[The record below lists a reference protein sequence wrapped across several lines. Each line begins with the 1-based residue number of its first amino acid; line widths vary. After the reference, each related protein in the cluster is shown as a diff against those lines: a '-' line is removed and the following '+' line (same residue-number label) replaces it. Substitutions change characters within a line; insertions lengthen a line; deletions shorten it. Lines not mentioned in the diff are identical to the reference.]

1 MGITSSLKTL
11 SVLILIVGLW
21 KVKVVLTAGSQ
32 IESSPNAPI
41 LEPADFGQLYHDVVN
56 NTRGIIYE
64 YRYVEVKNKTTAV
77 RVTVNVSSEAETNF
91 PVLFV
96 IRQQQGILS
105 WQIPLLLEYTTR
117 ERKNISLTSS
127 EPQYFMYS
135 FPVDIDS
142 VVVEATSD
150 DDYCMILS
158 CPVMDQDRDV
168 KFEGVY
174 QTMSNKAAI
183 TIEKKNYQNDSVYIV
198 MVLKPNDFSCN
209 EVEKIQPAGL
219 ERKKSVTL
227 YVYGTISAEKYW
239 VGIAGAV
246 AVFLLFYIMA
256 FVIGVCYHG
265 CDKNRGIWTF
275 TPHDETFTQS
285 GNTEQHARAALNPGN
300 QGNASYGAISD
311 TEDRSTEICKEL
323 GSVKERS
330 VQEAASPSQTALS
343 GDISDVSLDTD
354 DIDFLEDADKEK
366 DVFRTKTALYV
377 CDLARK
383 KMTRQNKKYTIYW
396 RNLVAL
402 SIFYGLPVIQL
413 VITYQKVLHI
423 TGDQDICYYN
433 FDCAHPL
440 GVLTAFNNVFSN
452 IGYVMLGFL
461 FLIIVYRRSLIYKKV
476 RESNPIAAKRYGIPQ
491 HSGLYYAM
499 GLGLC
504 MEGIMSACYHV
515 CPTYSNF
522 QFDTSYMYIIA
533 CLCMLRIYQNR
544 HPDISA
550 KAHTSYLLMA
560 LVIFI
565 AVIGVVDKGIF
576 KRVFLMVRHEFL
588 SCGNPVYMD
597 RFIMLIV
604 ANGLNWAFAIYG
616 AVTEPGD
623 FASYLLGIFIGNLL
637 LYSTFYII
645 MKIRYKERIHPLAI
659 VCIIMACILT
669 PANSRAGNQK
679 CMVLDFYDAHDVWH
693 FLSATSMFFSF
704 LILLTLDDDLFSVR
718 RDHIPV
724 F

>member
-1 MGITSSLKTL
+1 
-11 SVLILIVGLW
+11 
-21 KVKVVLTAGSQ
+21 
-32 IESSPNAPI
+32 
-41 LEPADFGQLYHDVVN
+41 
-56 NTRGIIYE
+56 
-64 YRYVEVKNKTTAV
+64 
-77 RVTVNVSSEAETNF
+77 
-91 PVLFV
+91 
-96 IRQQQGILS
+96 
-105 WQIPLLLEYTTR
+105 
-117 ERKNISLTSS
+117 
-127 EPQYFMYS
+127 
-135 FPVDIDS
+135 
-142 VVVEATSD
+142 
-150 DDYCMILS
+150 
-158 CPVMDQDRDV
+158 
-168 KFEGVY
+168 
-174 QTMSNKAAI
+174 
-183 TIEKKNYQNDSVYIV
+183 
-198 MVLKPNDFSCN
+198 
-209 EVEKIQPAGL
+209 
-219 ERKKSVTL
+219 
-227 YVYGTISAEKYW
+227 
-239 VGIAGAV
+239 
-246 AVFLLFYIMA
+246 
-256 FVIGVCYHG
+256 
-265 CDKNRGIWTF
+265 
-275 TPHDETFTQS
+275 
-285 GNTEQHARAALNPGN
+285 
-300 QGNASYGAISD
+300 
-311 TEDRSTEICKEL
+311 
-323 GSVKERS
+323 
-330 VQEAASPSQTALS
+330 
-343 GDISDVSLDTD
+343 
-354 DIDFLEDADKEK
+354 
-366 DVFRTKTALYV
+366 
-377 CDLARK
+377 
-383 KMTRQNKKYTIYW
+383 
-396 RNLVAL
+396 
-402 SIFYGLPVIQL
+402 
-413 VITYQKVLHI
+413 
-423 TGDQDICYYN
+423 
-433 FDCAHPL
+433 
-440 GVLTAFNNVFSN
+440 
-452 IGYVMLGFL
+452 MLGFL

-565 AVIGVVDKGIF
+565 AVIGVVHGNSIFWTLFACCDIVVITVLSVHIYYMGRWKIDKGIF

-659 VCIIMACILT
+659 VCIIMACIVWGFALYFFFFHLTSWQLT